1 MSYMFGKCQNNN
13 DDDRKRLRL
22 SGASQISEHFTAFN
36 LLALRERNRISY
48 YTHLTNEETGS
59 RKNLPKVS
67 RMLLS

>member
-13 DDDRKRLRL
+13 GDNRKPLHL

-48 YTHLTNEETGS
+48 HTHSTNEETGS
-59 RKNLPKVS
+59 RTTLPKVS
-67 RMLLS
+67 RMLVS